1 MPSRIQHNTA
11 TIDSEQDDVMD
22 PVTIASI
29 VGSACCCI
37 AGAIALAGVAF
48 WMIKRNKDGDEAPT
62 TSGAPAAATD
72 SASHASSAASPVA
85 TAAQP
90 DAFAGQQAH
99 PSTVES
105 GPQAEAHNKTAQSID
120 FEQAHETPASDQ
132 VHVTD
137 KDDGDVVEPVSDVSL
152 EEESP
157 RHTAP
162 PVVAEDSE
170 LLAPIEGVTVESYA
184 SCAAAAAQGLPPE
197 QFLKVLADHG
207 MDPVK
212 WDRVNV
218 EWTDRMSKD
227 ASMTIMQFY
236 GNAFQAAARGDFGS
250 AGAAAAEDRPA
261 NDANQD
267 SNTPVADPDAD
278 IQF

>member
-1 MPSRIQHNTA
+1 MPYRIQHNTP
-11 TIDSEQDDVMD
+11 IVDSEQDDVMD

-37 AGAIALAGVAF
+37 AGAIALAGVAY
-48 WMIKRNKDGDEAPT
+48 WMLKRNKDGDEAPT
-62 TSGAPAAATD
+62 TSGALATATD
-72 SASHASSAASPVA
+72 SASPASSAANPVA
-85 TAAQP
+85 TGAQP
-90 DAFAGQQAH
+90 DAVAGQQAN

-105 GPQAEAHNKTAQSID
+105 GPQAEAHNETAQSND
-120 FEQAHETPASDQ
+120 FEQAHEPPASDQ

-137 KDDGDVVEPVSDVSL
+137 KVDGDGVEPVSDVSL
-152 EEESP
+152 EEVSP
-157 RHTAP
+157 RPTAP
-162 PVVAEDSE
+162 PAVVEDSE
-170 LLAPIEGVTVESYA
+170 LLAPVEGVTVESYA

-236 GNAFQAAARGDFGS
+236 GNAFQAAAHGDFGS
-250 AGAAAAEDRPA
+250 AGATVTEDRPA
-261 NDANQD
+261 NNAHQD
-267 SNTPVADPDAD
+267 SNPPVADPDSD